1 LEIEIFT
8 NVLKDILGGGNK
20 IEIPEGDSINLKK
33 LFEFLARNYGR
44 ELLERLFDGENLRPE
59 IILRV
64 NETAVDSQ
72 KCMDIEVQSGDRIV
86 IQTAMAGG

>member
-1 LEIEIFT
+1 MEIEIFT

-20 IEIPEGDSINLKK
+20 IEIPERDSINLKK
-33 LFEFLARNYGR
+33 LF

-59 IILRV
+59 IILRI

-72 KCMDIEVQSGDRIV
+72 KCIEIEVQSGDRIV
-86 IQTAMAGG
+86 ILTAMAVR